1 MSRRRIA
8 GAHKLPRVFVACPYD
23 ERRFRFSQFKRELGL
38 LPWTCIYANT
48 TLHTRHLLARIKDL
62 INEAD
67 FSLFD
72 LSTWNPNV
80 SLELGLADGLDRKPY
95 YILTNSNLS
104 RDVPSDIKGLQRI
117 EYNHLFRGN
126 RSLRHQLVEYFFK
139 AKFHPTRILWND
151 LNENL
156 EDPYQSY
163 VFGLQVLAYLR
174 DHTTISLD
182 RCASI
187 AKALAL
193 RKSAQME
200 TCHEM
205 WDEALLI
212 ELKDGRGYRLYNKDV
227 YKRVT

>member
-1 MSRRRIA
+1 MA
-8 GAHKLPRVFVACPYD
+8 AAHKFPRVFIACPYD
-23 ERRFRFSQFKRELGL
+23 ERRFGYTRFKRELDL

-48 TLHTRHLLARIKDL
+48 TLHTRHLLARIKEL
-62 INEAD
+62 ISEAD

-80 SLELGLADGLDRKPY
+80 SLELGLADGLNRKRY
-95 YILTNSNLS
+95 YILTNRNLS

-117 EYNHLFRGN
+117 EYSHLSRGSS
-126 RSLRHQLVEYFFK
+126 SLRQQLVEYFFK
-139 AKFHPTRILWND
+139 SQYHPTRILWNE
-151 LNENL
+151 LTENL

-182 RCASI
+182 KCASI
-187 AKALAL
+187 AKSLAL
-193 RKSAQME
+193 KKDAWTE
-200 TCHEM
+200 TCEEM

-212 ELKDGRGYRLYNKDV
+212 ELQGERGYRLYNKDV
-227 YKRVT
+227 YKRGYSSF